1 MQSCSGG
8 CPVQCNVMSLYV
20 STKSKRWV
28 HVAAVIML
36 PSKLQ
41 VLHVAQSGLLQHAL
55 RSLSPTNN
63 IRCFLMQYVAAYET
77 AGAMAQTIM
86 FCLDGSSL
94 AASQVASCNA
104 AWHTCAA
111 IVLTSA

>member
-28 HVAAVIML
+28 YVAAVIML

-55 RSLSPTNN
+55 RSL
-63 IRCFLMQYVAAYET
+63 AAYET

-94 AASQVASCNA
+94 SAIQVASCNA